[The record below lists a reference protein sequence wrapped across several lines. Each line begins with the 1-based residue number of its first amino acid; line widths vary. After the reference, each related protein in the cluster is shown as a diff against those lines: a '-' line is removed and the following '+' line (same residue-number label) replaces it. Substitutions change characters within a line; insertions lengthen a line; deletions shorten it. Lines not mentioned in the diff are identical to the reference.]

1 MVPIEPIHDAG
12 DPRIDDYRNLRD
24 ADLLSHGRFMAEG
37 RLIVRRLLQ
46 STRYRTRSLL
56 VTGTALPSL
65 ADLLDDRP
73 AVPVYVV
80 HQDVMNTVA
89 GFDVHR
95 GCLAAGEQG
104 VPDTIAALGATA
116 SRLAVLERV
125 ANADNVGSV
134 FRNAAAFGV
143 DGVMLDPVST
153 DPLYRKAIR
162 TSAGWTLHLPFAR
175 GDAWPEPLL
184 ALRAAGFQ
192 LVALTPQAAAT
203 PIRDAATQLRGQRV
217 ALLLGHEGEGL
228 SEAAL
233 QLADVHVRIP
243 IAPAVDS
250 LNVAAASAIAF
261 HELS

>member
-1 MVPIEPIHDAG
+1 MPIEPIRDAG

-24 ADLLSHGRFMAEG
+24 ADLLAHRRFIAEG

-46 STRYRTRSLL
+46 SARYRTRSLL
-56 VTGTALPSL
+56 VTESALSSL

-80 HQDVMNTVA
+80 QQQVMNTVA

-95 GCLAAGEQG
+95 GCLAAGERG
-104 VPDTIAALGATA
+104 APDTIAALAATA

-143 DGVMLDPVST
+143 EGVILDPAST

-162 TSAGWTLHLPFAR
+162 TSAGWALHLPFAR
-175 GDAWPEPLL
+175 SEAWPEPLV

-192 LVALTPQAAAT
+192 LVALTPQPSAT
-203 PIRDAATQLRGQRV
+203 LVRDAATRLRGQRV

-228 SEAAL
+228 SDAAL
-233 QLADVHVRIP
+233 QLADLRVRIP
-243 IAPAVDS
+243 ISPAVDS
-250 LNVAAASAIAF
+250 LNVAAASAIVF